1 MNGMFSMCSELTFCV
16 NQRVNRLII
25 YVVNTFFF
33 FSFFVYTK
41 FLVESTAQSLR
52 STQRVLK
59 CATNAIWNKK
69 KRFFAMFMNSNQ
81 VLSKIKHRLVLHN
94 CLFEGFNWET
104 KTNITLVFF
113 FLSSS
118 NSSRRC
124 VSFQNF
130 PEKPNFL
137 KFVLKFWRN

>member
-25 YVVNTFFF
+25 YVVSTFFF

-41 FLVESTAQSLR
+41 FLMESTAQSLR

-104 KTNITLVFF
+104 QTNITLVFIF
-113 FLSSS
+113 SSSS

-130 PEKPNFL
+130 PEKPNFVE
-137 KFVLKFWRN
+137 FVLRFWRN